1 MKNTQ
6 QEKFVSE
13 YAWQELY
20 LLTKH
25 WKSDIE
31 FYKDDLKILMKLIH
45 KYSIWITKEENLK
58 KVSKIDSSLHKLVKK
73 CEDLTI
79 STDKH
84 LEHIAILINDDPF
97 KYDVQKFKVE
107 HVELENK
114 ISKFIKKFRKNKKE
128 TFAITEY
135 IVVDENL
142 MRHLES

>member
-1 MKNTQ
+1 MRNTQ
-6 QEKFVSE
+6 QENFVSE

-58 KVSKIDSSLHKLVKK
+58 KVSKIDNSLHKLVKK
-73 CEDLTI
+73 CEDLAKSI
-79 STDKH
+79 DKH

-97 KYDVQKFKVE
+97 KYDVQKFKSE
-107 HVELENK
+107 HVELEKK

-128 TFAITEY
+128 TFSITEY
-135 IVVDENL
+135 IVDDENL
-142 MRHLES
+142 MRHLE

>member
-1 MKNTQ
+1 MRNTQ
-6 QEKFVSE
+6 QENFVSE

-58 KVSKIDSSLHKLVKK
+58 KVSEIDNSLHKLVKK
-73 CEDLTI
+73 CEDLAKSI
-79 STDKH
+79 DKH

-97 KYDVQKFKVE
+97 KYDVQKFKSE

-128 TFAITEY
+128 TFTITEY
-135 IVVDENL
+135 IVDDENL
-142 MRHLES
+142 MRHLE